1 MPSRAIWWPC
11 EKHLDSFQLFRTS
24 LKRLGRNDAL
34 PLKLLDP
41 CEEELSLLQATIED
55 EPPATLQN
63 TGIIRPGYSDE
74 LDGVIESSRHARD
87 WIANLEATERKRTG
101 LKTLKVGYNKV
112 FGYYIEISRGAADK
126 APEDYIRKQTLVN
139 AERLHHAGDEGV
151 RDTGVERGGAHPRD
165 RSCGCSMKSAP
176 RWASRREDCWPQPRA
191 LAELD
196 VLSALAEAAALG
208 GYSRPEVRDDAL
220 LDIREGRHPVVEHSL
235 RSERYVPNDVIV

>member
-1 MPSRAIWWPC
+1 MDA
-11 EKHLDSFQLFRTS
+11 FQLFRTS

-34 PLKLLDP
+34 PLELLDP
-41 CEEELSLLQATIED
+41 CEGELSLLQATIED

-139 AERLHHAGDEGV
+139 AERFITPEMKEYETLVLNAEERIREIEV
-151 RDTGVERGGAHPRD
+151 RLFKEVCATL
-165 RSCGCSMKSAP
+165 SKSAKKLLST
-176 RWASRREDCWPQPRA
+176 ARA

-196 VLSALAEAAALG
+196 VLSALAEVAALG
-208 GYSRPEVRDDAL
+208 GYSRPEVREDAL